1 MVLGWRRDNDPSVRM
16 RNPVLQVNFETCPGN
31 PALSHICGILLVKMF
46 LLPNQVLYDDVLVF
60 HLETAITENTGR
72 AKKTISSYLSIFFCK
87 KYSLLYVYPLK
98 LLTQTA
104 VSRKKITILNM
115 AYFSKYIYIF
125 TRQATTP
132 AAGGTSSACSPPT
145 SPTLRCA
152 PP

>member
-1 MVLGWRRDNDPSVRM
+1 
-16 RNPVLQVNFETCPGN
+16 
-31 PALSHICGILLVKMF
+31 MF

-115 AYFSKYIYIF
+115 AYFSKYIYIYIYTPGHYSGGRWNQFRLFSSYKSNF
-125 TRQATTP
+125 TMRATLMGSS
-132 AAGGTSSACSPPT
+132 GGGGGSSNNKVVAVDNFVVKMIT
-145 SPTLRCA
+145 NNTEGNRTK
-152 PP
+152 